1 MAPAAGALK
10 VAIAGCT
17 GRMGERLVALT
28 RADPALHFVG
38 GLRSRVQK
46 DALVASAVGQVS
58 LHPPKKTG
66 ENLAGDNQEAVPN
79 KDTAPGVYTS
89 LDKLIEESGQ
99 KPCDYFSS
107 PIGIVSF
114 FTGGDLMVSSFPYPS
129 ALLRPKIAGTMSLIP
144 SCIRH
149 SVALV
154 IGTTGFTPAE
164 QEVVEA
170 AAREIPLCIAANF
183 SLGVNLLVRIAGE
196 VAASLGEDFDIEL
209 VEAHHNRKVDAP
221 SGTAIAL
228 LDSIAAATGRTTCKG
243 SADAETTAETHRDKM
258 VLIHGREGR
267 SVRRRR
273 GEVGVH
279 ALRMGNVVGEH
290 SVMYASDFERITL
303 SHHAETRDV
312 FASGAIRMAKWIAH
326 RPKGKYQV
334 SDMLFQ
340 KANSNP
346 AEV

>member
-99 KPCDYFSS
+99 KPSVVIDFSN
-107 PIGIVSF
+107 P
-114 FTGGDLMVSSFPYPS
+114 
-129 ALLRPKIAGTMSLIP
+129 AGTMSLIP

>member
-1 MAPAAGALK
+1 MEQAVRVLK

-38 GLRSRVQK
+38 GVR
-46 DALVASAVGQVS
+46 
-58 LHPPKKTG
+58 T
-66 ENLAGDNQEAVPN
+66 LAGRDTMVTSTAEQHPGGSKKANGEAVRTGISQEPGTPG
-79 KDTAPGVYTS
+79 KDDAPGVYTS
-89 LDKLIEESGQ
+89 LDELIDESGH
-99 KPCDYFSS
+99 KPSVVIDFSN
-107 PIGIVSF
+107 P
-114 FTGGDLMVSSFPYPS
+114 
-129 ALLRPKIAGTMSLIP
+129 AGTMSLIP

-149 SVALV
+149 GVALV

-164 QEVVEA
+164 LEKVES
-170 AAREIPLCIAANF
+170 AARDIPLCIAANF
-183 SLGVNLLVRIAGE
+183 SLGVNLLIRIVGE

-221 SGTAIAL
+221 SGTAVAL
-228 LDSIAAATGRTTCKG
+228 LDSIATATGRRTCTG
-243 SADAETTAETHRDKM
+243 SDEEETTSETHPEKM
-258 VLIHGREGR
+258 VLVHGRESR
-267 SVRRRR
+267 NAKRRR

-279 ALRMGNVVGEH
+279 ALRMGSVVGEH

-334 SDMLFQ
+334 SDMLFE
-340 KANSNP
+340 KRKTSRT
-346 AEV
+346 EV